1 MLCQACGM
9 TSHPIESANLGQPSS
24 LAAMEANMDTP
35 GPVEI
40 DTVVSADWA
49 VPLSGLLNLDAP
61 EAKQAQLKDH
71 DEPIQIYAHVV
82 HHPRHGIFLVDTGV
96 SQQLLADPGRFG
108 VHWLMRKFMPLD
120 QIQIRHSTVEIV
132 EHLAEPLR
140 GVFFTHLHI
149 DHISGMPDVPAT
161 VPLYVGKGEATTRS
175 FSNAFVN
182 NATNALLDGK
192 AALHEWEFAGPADQ
206 PLSGVIDV
214 FGDGT
219 LYAFNVP
226 GHTPGSTAY
235 LARTP
240 KGPILLTGDT
250 CHTAW
255 GWTHS
260 VEPGS
265 YTADGPLNR
274 RSLLALRALAER
286 HPGLQVRL
294 GHQAS

>member
-1 MLCQACGM
+1 
-9 TSHPIESANLGQPSS
+9 
-24 LAAMEANMDTP
+24 MEANMDTP

-120 QIQIRHSTVEIV
+120 QIQIRHSTGEIV

>member
-1 MLCQACGM
+1 
-9 TSHPIESANLGQPSS
+9 
-24 LAAMEANMDTP
+24 
-35 GPVEI
+35 
-40 DTVVSADWA
+40 
-49 VPLSGLLNLDAP
+49 
-61 EAKQAQLKDH
+61 
-71 DEPIQIYAHVV
+71 
-82 HHPRHGIFLVDTGV
+82 
-96 SQQLLADPGRFG
+96 
-108 VHWLMRKFMPLD
+108 
-120 QIQIRHSTVEIV
+120 
-132 EHLAEPLR
+132 
-140 GVFFTHLHI
+140 
-149 DHISGMPDVPAT
+149 MPDVPAT